1 MDAVIILP
9 NDPLS
14 QRVLDFAR
22 LHVVPPILNHSIR
35 TFLHASAIAAREGV
49 EHDRE
54 VLFHACALHDL
65 GTAHAFD
72 GPVRFEV
79 EGADGAAAF
88 LTAEKVPADVVDQV
102 WEAIALHTSAQIAE
116 RRGPI
121 TMLTRRG
128 VVADFDEPDPAFE
141 EQFPRWDIER
151 ELKRLVVDQVAHN
164 PAKAPKASWAGYLTR
179 GSVEPDDF

>member
-1 MDAVIILP
+1 MIILP

-22 LHVVPPILNHSIR
+22 LHVVPSILNHSVR
-35 TFLHASAIAAREGV
+35 TFLHASAIAEREGV

-88 LTAEKVPADVVDQV
+88 LTAEKVPAEVVDQV

-128 VVADFDEPDPAFE
+128 VVADFDEPGAAFE

-151 ELKRLVVDQVAHN
+151 ELKRLVADQVAHN

-179 GSVEPDDF
+179 TSVEPNDF